1 MSEMLKTYEEALE
14 TKEGFKKTKIGWI
27 PKDWE
32 IKQIKDFA
40 KVITGNTPPTKE
52 PLNYGFDYSFVSPA
66 DLSSQ
71 KYVLKTGK
79 MLSTKGFE
87 LSRKMPIGSV
97 LFTCIGS
104 TIGKT
109 GINKEVL
116 TSNQQINAIL
126 PSKYHDSEFIYYELN
141 RLVPK
146 IKLLAGEQAVPMINK
161 SEFES
166 NYIIFPP
173 LPEQQKIASILSDWD
188 KAVENTQTLI
198 DKLQLRKKGLMQ
210 ELLTG
215 KTRLAGY
222 RDEWQLIKAGDLFE
236 NHTDKNHDGTLEV
249 LSATQDKGVIPRSE
263 TGIDIKYNPKSLKNY
278 KRLDVGDFVIS
289 LRSFQGGIEYSNYE
303 GLVSPAYTVLRDKLP
318 ISKLFYREYMKT
330 QSFINILNSMIYG
343 IRDGKQISYKE
354 FSTMKILYPSV
365 KEQKAIASVI
375 EIADKEINQ
384 YQSYLEQLIAQKKGL
399 MQQLL
404 TGKIRVKV

>member
-1 MSEMLKTYEEALE
+1 MLKTYEEALE